1 MVKQF
6 LTWAWSWSWFWK
18 KALWTRGQTSS
29 VNYICSVRVNC
40 KKTKQR

>member
-18 KALWTRGQTSS
+18 KLCEHGARRLR
-29 VNYICSVRVNC
+29 
-40 KKTKQR
+40 